1 MKETKLFSLHGELGY
16 MNLFDGQMQLPL
28 LILGP
33 RGFGK
38 SELFSLFIERF
49 NDSYI
54 NFVPV
59 ASDGIIF
66 QQDERGKM
74 ISFRTKGK
82 HVSIRG
88 KDNIDW
94 DRKIAV
100 EATFDKEF
108 QISIKEFNFGIMIV
122 GALGLERMPKKDYN
136 EMVREQ
142 GHKLSFKKG
151 INLIRVE
158 NPEEYLFDL
167 IQNMIQKPAKWRQ
180 LELYPGKL
188 DRIESEF
195 RQIQKIVEY
204 LPYRVLELT
213 LPEAENKW
221 GQLRDVFKEVV
232 RKIDR
237 LIISTVEYRLSQMIR
252 RETSNLIY
260 QIQHEWKFPEDRQ
273 LLPNF
278 SGIPEILTI
287 NKWLN
292 EKVDTHGDRLDLP
305 SKVKENIESG
315 ILSIQTAFVEDLGS
329 ALTQGKLGERLMSPE
344 DLQEKITVHSIGI
357 GELMTELSQKTYRNP
372 EVRKGIEKTKDEM
385 DGLDDFLTNVLR
397 GEI

>member
-1 MKETKLFSLHGELGY
+1 MKLFSLHGELGY
-16 MNLFDGQMQLPL
+16 FNLFDGQMQLPL

-49 NDSYI
+49 NDTYI
-54 NFVPV
+54 RFVPV

-66 QQDERGKM
+66 QQDSRGKM
-74 ISFRTKGK
+74 LSFRTKGK

-94 DRKIAV
+94 ERKIAV

-108 QISIKEFNFGIMIV
+108 QASIQEFNFGILIV
-122 GALGLERMPKKDYN
+122 GALGLERMSKMDYN
-136 EMVREQ
+136 EMVKKQ
-142 GHKLSFKKG
+142 GHRLSFQKG

-158 NPEEYLFDL
+158 TPENYLFNL
-167 IQNMIQKPAKWRQ
+167 IQDMIQKPAYWRQ
-180 LELYPGKL
+180 LELYDGKL
-188 DRIESEF
+188 GRIESEF
-195 RQIQKIVEY
+195 RLIQKIVEY

-213 LPEAENKW
+213 LPAAENKW
-221 GQLRDVFKEVV
+221 GQLRDVFKAVV

-237 LIISTVEYRLSQMIR
+237 LIISTVEYKLSQMIR

-260 QIQHEWKFPEDRQ
+260 QIQHEWKFPEDKQ
-273 LLPNF
+273 LPNL
-278 SGIPEILTI
+278 SGIPEILLI
-287 NKWLN
+287 NKWLTDQ
-292 EKVDTHGDRLDLP
+292 VLTHGNSLDLP
-305 SKVKENIESG
+305 PKIIESIESG

-329 ALTQGKLGERLMSPE
+329 ALKLGERMMTPE
-344 DLQEKITVHSIGI
+344 ELQKMVTVHSIAI
-357 GELMTELSQKTYRNP
+357 GELMTELSQKTHLSP
-372 EVRKGIEKTKDEM
+372 EVQKGIDKTKDEM
-385 DGLDDFLTNVLR
+385 DGLDQFLTSVMR

>member
-1 MKETKLFSLHGELGY
+1 
-16 MNLFDGQMQLPL
+16 MQLPL

-54 NFVPV
+54 QFVPV
-59 ASDGIIF
+59 ASDGVVF
-66 QQDERGKM
+66 QQDTRGKM
-74 ISFRTKGK
+74 LSFETKGK

-100 EATFDKEF
+100 EATFDKTF
-108 QISIKEFNFGIMIV
+108 QIPIKDFNYGILLV
-122 GALGLERMPKKDYN
+122 GALGLERMSKKDYN
-136 EMVREQ
+136 EVVKER
-142 GHKLSFKKG
+142 GHRLSFQKG
-151 INLIRVE
+151 IVLERVD
-158 NPEEYLFDL
+158 NPEKYLFDL
-167 IQNMIQKPAKWRQ
+167 IENMIQKPAKWRQ
-180 LELYPGKL
+180 LELYDGKL

-195 RQIQKIVEY
+195 RLVKKIVEY

-221 GQLRDVFKEVV
+221 GQLRDVFKAVV
-232 RKIDR
+232 RKVDR
-237 LIISTVEYRLSQMIR
+237 LIISTVEYKLSQMIR
-252 RETSNLIY
+252 RETSSLIH

-273 LLPNF
+273 LPNL
-278 SGIPEILTI
+278 SGIPEILLI

-292 EKVDTHGDRLDLP
+292 EQVTSHGDSLDLP
-305 SKVKENIESG
+305 PKIIESIESG

-329 ALTQGKLGERLMSPE
+329 ALKLGERLMTPE
-344 DLQEKITVHSIGI
+344 ELQKMVTVHSIAI
-357 GELMTELSQKTYRNP
+357 GELLNELSQKTYRSP
-372 EVRKGIEKTKDEM
+372 EIRKGFETVKQDME
-385 DGLDDFLTNVLR
+385 GLDQFLSDVRR
-397 GEI
+397 GEV